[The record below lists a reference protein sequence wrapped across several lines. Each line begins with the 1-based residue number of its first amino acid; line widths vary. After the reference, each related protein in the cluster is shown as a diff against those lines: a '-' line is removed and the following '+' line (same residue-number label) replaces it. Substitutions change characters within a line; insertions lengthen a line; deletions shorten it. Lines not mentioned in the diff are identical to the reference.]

1 MYEIENS
8 EEILVEIK
16 VHGEENM
23 SSVIG
28 KNLFNFKLPRGLKIL
43 AISRNN
49 EVLSA
54 DATTIMNDKDCIII
68 KADNKNS
75 MSMLEKLFQVMPLYI
90 Q

>member
-16 VHGEENM
+16 MHGEENM

-28 KNLFNFKLPRGLKIL
+28 KNLLNFKLPKGLQIL
-43 AISRNN
+43 AIMRNN
-49 EVLSA
+49 EVLSV
-54 DATTIMNDKDCIII
+54 DETTTMIDKDRLII